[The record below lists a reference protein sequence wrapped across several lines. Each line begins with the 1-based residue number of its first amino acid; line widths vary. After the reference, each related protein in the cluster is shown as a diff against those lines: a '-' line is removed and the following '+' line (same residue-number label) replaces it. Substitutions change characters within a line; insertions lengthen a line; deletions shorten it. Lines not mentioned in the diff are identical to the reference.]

1 MSIAKLVGAFADDVT
16 RLVSVYQREHDK
28 LPDIDQKIA
37 ATFINTASRILEE
50 IELSAR
56 QLVRDAEE
64 WSEGYEPHSLD
75 GIEYDELDFD
85 SDVSDWE

>member
-16 RLVSVYQREHDK
+16 RLVAVYEREHDK

-37 ATFINTASRILEE
+37 ATFINTAGRILEE

-56 QLVRDAEE
+56 QLVRDVEE
-64 WSEGYEPHSLD
+64 WSEGFELHSLD
-75 GIEYDELDFD
+75 GSDYDELDFD
-85 SDVSDWE
+85 SDTSDWE